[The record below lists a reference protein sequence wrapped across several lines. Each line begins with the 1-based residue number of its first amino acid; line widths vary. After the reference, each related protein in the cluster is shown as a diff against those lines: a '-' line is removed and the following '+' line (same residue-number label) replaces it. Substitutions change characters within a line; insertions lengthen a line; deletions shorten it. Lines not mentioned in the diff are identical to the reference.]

1 MFSNQNKLPSQHLVL
16 YQYTPIY
23 SLSLS
28 LLLSLSY
35 YSKSNNK
42 EVGVVVGTPH
52 QLIYDQGSRRQCS
65 RQDTHA
71 TDATKSVRVRE
82 TDSVE
87 LWASFGGDRDDREF
101 VSVSEIGDGCHE
113 DEAFRRTFRG
123 SKSSRWI
130 PRGQGEW

>member
-1 MFSNQNKLPSQHLVL
+1 MYSTSTHQSTL
-16 YQYTPIY
+16 

-28 LLLSLSY
+28 LTLSALLL
-35 YSKSNNK
+35 KIHQ
-42 EVGVVVGTPH
+42 EVGVVEGTPH
-52 QLIYDQGSRRQCS
+52 QLIYDQGSRRQQCS

-87 LWASFGGDRDDREF
+87 LRASFGGDRDDREF